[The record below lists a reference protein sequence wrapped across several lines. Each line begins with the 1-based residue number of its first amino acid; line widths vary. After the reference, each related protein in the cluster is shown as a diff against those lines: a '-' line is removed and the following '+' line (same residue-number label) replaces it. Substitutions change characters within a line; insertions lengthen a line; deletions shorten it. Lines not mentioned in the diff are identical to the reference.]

1 MTMGCIAKVDELA
14 CSAHGDCALVAPTV
28 FEVEDVARVVGDAP
42 RELLIEA
49 AESCPAGAISVV
61 DAETGEQLYP

>member
-1 MTMGCIAKVDELA
+1 MGCIAKVDELS
-14 CSAHGDCALVAPTV
+14 CSAHGDCALVAPGV
-28 FEVEDVARVVGDAP
+28 FEVDDVARVVGEGP

-61 DAETGEQLYP
+61 DPETGEQIYP

>member
-1 MTMGCIAKVDELA
+1 MTMGCIAKVDELS
-14 CSAHGDCALVAPTV
+14 CSGHGDCASVAPGV
-28 FEVEDVARVVGDAP
+28 FEVDDVARVVGYGP

-61 DAETGEQLYP
+61 DSETGNEIYP

>member
-1 MTMGCIAKVDELA
+1 MGCIAKVDDLA
-14 CSAHGDCALVAPTV
+14 CGAHGDCALVAPQV
-28 FEVEDVARVVGDAP
+28 FEVDDVARVVGDGP

-61 DAETGEQLYP
+61 DAETGQQFYP